1 MIDSNI
7 ITALSALSRYDVKLK
22 RKGLN
27 TPDFLP
33 KAPRH
38 RSKLLH
44 ISNTLRIYK
53 STGSLRHHRHPSPGN
68 HFRRFELTL
77 SAGGGRTRNPRGN
90 YPRPLSTGRTL
101 PLSFSSDLRRS
112 SLWIYVERRGYP
124 RPSLD
129 DHQNQDPGKCSIV
142 SPIIY
147 EKERN
152 KTRIN
157 NTQRNL

>member
-53 STGSLRHHRHPSPGN
+53 STGSLR
-68 HFRRFELTL
+68 
-77 SAGGGRTRNPRGN
+77 RGLPFASRQN
-90 YPRPLSTGRTL
+90 LADVGTL
-101 PLSFSSDLRRS
+101 P
-112 SLWIYVERRGYP
+112 P
-124 RPSLD
+124 R
-129 DHQNQDPGKCSIV
+129 IFF
-142 SPIIY
+142 
-147 EKERN
+147 
-152 KTRIN
+152 
-157 NTQRNL
+157 

>member
-1 MIDSNI
+1 M
-7 ITALSALSRYDVKLK
+7 TGALAALYESKTQTK
-22 RKGLN
+22 QKGSN

-33 KAPRH
+33 KHPDIVQSFYGSLTRYETTQCT
-38 RSKLLH
+38 R
-44 ISNTLRIYK
+44 
-53 STGSLRHHRHPSPGN
+53 SLRHHRHPSPGN
-68 HFRRFELTL
+68 HFRRFELIL
-77 SAGGGRTRNPRGN
+77 SAGGGRARNPRGN
-90 YPRPLSTGRTL
+90 GPRPFSTGRTL